1 MDKAGD
7 GERPLRAVF
16 DRWSRRKHQ
25 TRRAEATPPA
35 AGAPPTP
42 PPPTPPSPPSL
53 PPALPDLATLTAASD
68 YTVFLG
74 ADVPEAIRT
83 QALRILWRS
92 DPVLANRN
100 GLNDYDDD
108 YTAIGTIAAAVRTA
122 FDAVRGYGAA
132 GADAGQA
139 AETAMAAQADAPSP
153 HIAEPA
159 ATTPP
164 VTTPDVTTPDVTT
177 PAAVDRSCATG
188 EQELV
193 PRGNN

>member
-35 AGAPPTP
+35 AAAPAA
-42 PPPTPPSPPSL
+42 PPSPPSL
-53 PPALPDLATLTAASD
+53 PPVLPDLATLTAASD

-164 VTTPDVTTPDVTT
+164 VTTPDVTTPPVTT

>member
-16 DRWSRRKHQ
+16 DRWSRRKHR

-35 AGAPPTP
+35 AAAPA
-42 PPPTPPSPPSL
+42 TPPSPPSL

-122 FDAVRGYGAA
+122 FDAVCGYGAA

-159 ATTPP
+159 ATTPAA
-164 VTTPDVTTPDVTT
+164 TK
-177 PAAVDRSCATG
+177 PAAADRSCATG
-188 EQELV
+188 EQELA